1 MSFFIRKIFF
11 PILTFICIFALI
23 ICFFKNKQKNTN
35 SVYTLKSYKNTVA
48 LYKNDQLVKSYESIV
63 LNTLPQKDI
72 QNFNTGISF
81 DNQLQAE
88 LYLEDFE

>member
-1 MSFFIRKIFF
+1 M
-11 PILTFICIFALI
+11 
-23 ICFFKNKQKNTN
+23 
-35 SVYTLKSYKNTVA
+35 A